1 MYVLQQVPFMLLFC
15 LQFLGEKSIFDSPIY
30 ICGALIFCLVIVHS
44 SLTCSVFAFLDPY
57 LEFSP
62 VNWVQERGIAHA
74 YMIDCTVVPP
84 PLMGQVGSCL
94 ICIIKI
100 SHDSI
105 ESFLV

>member
-15 LQFLGEKSIFDSPIY
+15 LQFLGEKSIFHSPIY

-62 VNWVQERGIAHA
+62 VNWHVGLSVGIVKSKNKKAKNH
-74 YMIDCTVVPP
+74 
-84 PLMGQVGSCL
+84 L
-94 ICIIKI
+94 KI
-100 SHDSI
+100 YY
-105 ESFLV
+105 